1 MSGNLPDTPY
11 RCGENTRQESYL
23 SIPIPQRERK
33 RQKRRGRDLVSFL
46 PKLRLPKWHF
56 PSLTSDQRRRRK
68 EFAQSILAA
77 LCVNLLIVGALLTIA
92 IDPLD
97 LSDGAFFTATISQ
110 EENKEEEQ
118 ASDSGSAGSNQVE
131 AGNPGSADIT
141 GMSPASI
148 TSLAI
153 SPVSLQI
160 ASQDLIPPSLM
171 FGQSVVKSDFET
183 IENEARKKMKAFVNG
198 KGGSLANGSGNGRAS
213 GITEGTLKGLFPK
226 SKFGNGAGM
235 AVIVDMS
242 GSMQKINQAVDA
254 YIEDNFPQGVTR
266 HVNGCALNG
275 SDDAFYRALASETSR
290 ERRTDY
296 FFICDLRDG
305 ETGEG
310 IGRIRNCL
318 VLGKFPKKL
327 HVVSFARQP
336 GRHLAKM
343 LEVTKGTFTYV
354 DPYLNEEDE
363 DEENE

>member
-1 MSGNLPDTPY
+1 MSGNLPETSHGF
-11 RCGENTRQESYL
+11 GENPPRENYL
-23 SIPIPQRERK
+23 PIPIPQRRRK
-33 RQKRRGRDLVSFL
+33 RSEKPRRALASFL
-46 PKLRLPKWHF
+46 PEIRFPKWHF
-56 PSLTSDQRRRRK
+56 PPLTSDQRRRRK
-68 EFAQSILAA
+68 EFVQSILAA

-97 LSDGAFFTATISQ
+97 LNDGAFFTATISP
-110 EENKEEEQ
+110 EKNKEVEE

-131 AGNPGSADIT
+131 SGNPGSADIT

-160 ASQDLIPPSLM
+160 ASQDLGAPSLR
-171 FGQSVVKSDFET
+171 FGRSVAKFDFEAT
-183 IENEARKKMKAFVNG
+183 ENEARKKMQAFVNG
-198 KGGSLANGSGNGRAS
+198 KGGSLANGSGKGKAS
-213 GITEGTLKGLFPK
+213 GITTGTLKALFPK

-275 SDDAFYRALASETSR
+275 SDDPFLRALASETSR

-343 LEVTKGTFTYV
+343 LDVTKGTFTYV
-354 DPYLNEEDE
+354 NPYLDE
-363 DEENE
+363 QAEADE